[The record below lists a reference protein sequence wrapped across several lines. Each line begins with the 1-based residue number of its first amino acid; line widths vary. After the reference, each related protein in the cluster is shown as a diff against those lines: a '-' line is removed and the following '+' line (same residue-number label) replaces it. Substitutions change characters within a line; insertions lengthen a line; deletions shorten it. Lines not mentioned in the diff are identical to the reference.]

1 MLVYPGAGRKAAPQW
16 FLPGELVCITPRVRT
31 LSRCRGKPGGP
42 RLCATAFL
50 SLGASLYLVSPSPR
64 LYLSLVL
71 GNVNVTL
78 LSKQAK

>member
-1 MLVYPGAGRKAAPQW
+1 MWVGDWALRGQNIA
-16 FLPGELVCITPRVRT
+16 RVSEEA
-31 LSRCRGKPGGP
+31 LLGWEEGGVVTGVG
-42 RLCATAFL
+42 CCGG
-50 SLGASLYLVSPSPR
+50 LGAEGYLSSPGVPSPR